1 MASGQWEQPKEPGY
15 EGLAVAIVEQ
25 AVDDWR
31 YLCNGGKE
39 TGLCNYGELQ
49 YFIEH
54 DAKAYLSA
62 EVSTGAILEKLF
74 KERDSEK
81 LT

>member
-1 MASGQWEQPKEPGY
+1 MKYGIWTVGTAKEPGY

-39 TGLCNYGELQ
+39 TGRCNYGELQ
-49 YFIEH
+49 YFIETQ
-54 DAKAYLSA
+54 KPISA
-62 EVSTGAILEKLF
+62 
-74 KERDSEK
+74 DSK
-81 LT
+81 CCLKKGIWKS